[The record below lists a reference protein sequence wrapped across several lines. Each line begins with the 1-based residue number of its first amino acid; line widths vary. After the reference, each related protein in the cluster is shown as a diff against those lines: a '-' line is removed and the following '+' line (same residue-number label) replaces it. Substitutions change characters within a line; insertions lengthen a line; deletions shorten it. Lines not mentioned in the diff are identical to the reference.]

1 MAGPVLSCHADQAR
15 RGDPVIVATPIRE
28 LRNLLVHGYL
38 ARDRRQLHS
47 HLSQVDDFREFIQHI
62 DAYLAG
68 ST

>member
-1 MAGPVLSCHADQAR
+1 M
-15 RGDPVIVATPIRE
+15 IVATPIRE